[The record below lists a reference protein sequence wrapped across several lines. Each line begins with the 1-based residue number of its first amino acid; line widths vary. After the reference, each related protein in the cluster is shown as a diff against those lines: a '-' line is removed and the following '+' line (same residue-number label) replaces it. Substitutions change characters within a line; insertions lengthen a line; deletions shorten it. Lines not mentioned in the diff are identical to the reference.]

1 MNALKGCYMSWKDVG
16 VTGGATSGPVAPP
29 SKRVDPPEQPVWRLS
44 SVVFHF
50 FSGVLIVL
58 VFGFNK

>member
-29 SKRVDPPEQPVWRLS
+29 SKRVDPPEQPV
-44 SVVFHF
+44 
-50 FSGVLIVL
+50 
-58 VFGFNK
+58 